1 MRLAS
6 KSMKGDNIVSI
17 TGRVD
22 NALTSLRI
30 REWGV
35 RNRDNKGFPVQKLP
49 QLQF

>member
-6 KSMKGDNIVSI
+6 KSVKGDNIVSI

-22 NALTSLRI
+22 NAVTSLRI
-30 REWGV
+30 REWEVG
-35 RNRDNKGFPVQKLP
+35 NRGNKGFPVQKLP